1 MTINDIKE
9 KLVVKF
15 SAPLRDYY
23 KRHIIFWE
31 DAEKE
36 FSDSIS
42 ELEIEGV
49 TVINLSDNNTFKA
62 KRMVN
67 DESTG
72 NLLIYDS
79 TNMDTHKDWLADARI
94 YADEVLRFDFYSMII
109 ERIGAIESKP
119 YRDAVKQYPKFWK
132 SEERVEK
139 LRKLCPHIKS
149 EIDIHL
155 AVLAVLS
162 GAMSNNVAEI
172 LYNVF
177 TNGLDTNDNDLI
189 KKIESFG
196 SIDKFWQLV
205 NKFVGDCHNN
215 LSNAFETFVVTAL
228 YQTMGSATPIK
239 IKGIVS
245 PQFRQECYS
254 IVSEWTHNS
263 DYDDIFDLIDRID
276 TKYSLVDL
284 FNALSIDELAGS
296 EIFSS
301 INIAL
306 LNKLFSAASTK
317 AIQGSKLTSIVE
329 SRGKMLWYKKY
340 ANYYESLMA
349 IGNFFEIYDK
359 YSDGFHYV
367 KELEVWEDYQE
378 NLHLFDTYYRY
389 IHYYVYK
396 TSCDSIEEVEDMKKE
411 ALQYVENLYKN
422 VYLVGLNDVW
432 IKLIKEQMKETGRI
446 NETVKYQTM
455 FFDNYV
461 KKAMDDKLTF
471 VIVSD
476 GMRYEVA
483 KDLAIKLQ
491 FKLKCD
497 LKLDTI
503 QSTFPAITKYGIPAL
518 LPGKKS
524 VDDKMNVIV
533 DGMKVSDKESRA
545 LILAKYVPESAVI
558 NYSELIAMNSMAK
571 KEFIKG
577 KKVIYI
583 FHNEID
589 SSGHDSA
596 GESKVFDSCEDTINK
611 LLSLVQTLV
620 NTRSSINVIITSDHG
635 FIYSYNKL
643 DETDK
648 ISIKSEEIVD
658 AIGEKRC
665 VVCKNPIDSEYL
677 VEVKMLI
684 NNEDDSLIGYAP
696 YQAIRMK
703 SNGGP
708 SNYVHGGLSLQ
719 ETMVPVLIFD
729 SVRTDSKAYGANKD
743 KYNHNPAKIELV
755 STNRTLYSLI
765 ASLEF
770 YQTKQSG
777 LDAVEATYEAMFE
790 DNMGNQVSDTVAI
803 IANKTD
809 PDAVN
814 RRIKATITIK
824 SNTPTGTYY
833 LIIIN
838 RNTKETLIKEEFK
851 INNDFGGDFDF

>member
-15 SAPLRDYY
+15 SAPLREYY

-36 FSDSIS
+36 FSDSIN
-42 ELEIEGV
+42 ELELEGV
-49 TVINLSDNNTFKA
+49 TVIVLSENNMFKA

-79 TNMDTHKDWLADARI
+79 TNTDTHKDWLADARI

-109 ERIGAIESKP
+109 ERIGVIESKP

-139 LRKLCPHIKS
+139 LRKVCPHFKS
-149 EIDIHL
+149 EKDIHL
-155 AVLAVLS
+155 AVLAVLT
-162 GAMSNNVAEI
+162 GASSNNVTEI

-177 TNGLDTNDNDLI
+177 TNGLDTADNDLI
-189 KKIESFG
+189 KKIDNFG
-196 SIDKFWQLV
+196 SIEVFWQIV
-205 NKFVGDCHNN
+205 NRFVGDCHSN

-228 YQTMGSATPIK
+228 FQTMGSVTPAK

-245 PQFRQECYS
+245 PQARQECYS

-263 DYDDIFDLIDRID
+263 DYVDIFDLIDRVD
-276 TKYSLVDL
+276 KKYSLVDL
-284 FNALSIDELAGS
+284 FNALSIDELVGS

-317 AIQGSKLTSIVE
+317 AIQGNKLISIVE
-329 SRGKMLWYKKY
+329 NRGKMLWYNKY
-340 ANYYESLMA
+340 ANYYESLKA
-349 IGNFFEIYDK
+349 IGNLFEVYDK
-359 YSDGFHYV
+359 YSGGFHYV
-367 KELEVWEDYQE
+367 NEMEVWKDYQE
-378 NLHLFDTYYRY
+378 NLYLFDTYYRY
-389 IHYYVYK
+389 FHYYVYK
-396 TSCDSIEEVEDMKKE
+396 TSYDAIEDIEDKKKD
-411 ALQYVENLYKN
+411 ALQYVENIYKN
-422 VYLVGLNDVW
+422 VYLNGLNDVW
-432 IKLIKEQMKETGRI
+432 IKLIKENVKSTGRI
-446 NETVKYQTM
+446 NETVKYQTT

-476 GMRYEVA
+476 GLRYEVA
-483 KDLAIKLQ
+483 KDLATKLQ

-497 LKLDTI
+497 VKLDAI
-503 QSTFPAITKYGIPAL
+503 QSVFPAITKYGKPAL

-524 VDDKMNVIV
+524 IDDKMNVLV
-533 DGMKVSDKESRA
+533 DGEKDGGKEARA
-545 LILAKYVPESAVI
+545 SILAKYVPESAVI
-558 NYSELIAMNSMAK
+558 NYSDLLAMNSMAK

-577 KKVIYI
+577 KKVVYV
-583 FHNEID
+583 FHDDID
-589 SSGHDSA
+589 SAGHDSA
-596 GESKVFDSCEDTINK
+596 GESKVFDSCEETVNK
-611 LLSLVQTLV
+611 LLSFIQTLV
-620 NTRSSINVIITSDHG
+620 NTRSSINVIVTSDHG

-648 ISIKSEEIVD
+648 ISIQSEEIVD
-658 AIGEKRC
+658 ALGEKRC
-665 VVCKNPIDSEYL
+665 VVCKSPIDSEYL
-677 VEVKMLI
+677 VEVKMLV
-684 NNEDDSLIGYAP
+684 NNDNGSLVGYAP

-719 ETMVPVLIFD
+719 EMMVPVLIFD
-729 SVRTDSKAYGANKD
+729 SIRTDSKAYGANKD

-755 STNRTLYSLI
+755 TTNRTLYSLI

-770 YQTKQSG
+770 YQTKQLG

-790 DNMGNQVSDTVAI
+790 DNMGNQVSDTATI
-803 IANKTD
+803 LANKTD
-809 PDAVN
+809 SDAVN
-814 RRIKATITIK
+814 RRIKTTITIK
-824 SNTPTGTYY
+824 SNTPTGSYY
-833 LIIIN
+833 LLVIN
-838 RNTKETLIKEEFK
+838 KDTKETLIKEEFK